1 MPHCSFCPEA
11 AEGPA
16 FGQAIVVGS
25 TRWGGTDTGECM
37 SGDGTSAPVR
47 DAGRAVL
54 VVACVSTLVVNA
66 NTSAVSILLPSI
78 SRDTGT
84 SIDTLQF
91 AVTGYSMVGAAVIV
105 TSGVLGDIF
114 GRRKVFLLGLLLF
127 IASCVLIA
135 LSQEGAGVIVGRC
148 IQGAAGSTI
157 LACGLSL
164 LSVLAASSKQ
174 KRAVTLW
181 GAASAAGAA
190 AGPLVGGVLDGIVG
204 WQALFWLDAAVA
216 AVCIPF
222 TLRSVQESN
231 DPSRPRKV
239 DYAGTALVAG
249 TLVPLVLAL
258 SLGGS
263 WGWGSLRT
271 VGCLVIA
278 GLCGIGFVLVE
289 RRVAAPLVDL
299 ALLRNKILIGATA
312 AILIVAATLNALMFV
327 LSIYFQDPSTFGFTA
342 LEAGL
347 ATLPATVG
355 LIVVTPLVTRLATR
369 FGVRNVI
376 AGGFVVAALGFAALA
391 FVTSSWTYG
400 AFVLPLIA
408 AAVGMGFANGPASSV
423 ATSCV
428 PAADVGSASGISN
441 MARYVGA
448 AVGVAIASTVF
459 TSVADNHV
467 ADGASKADALASGL
481 AASNVLLALCSV
493 AGVVL
498 ALLVARHRPRP
509 PEAVDYAAAAA
520 SSAHTLPTSPAFA
533 GAEK

>member
-1 MPHCSFCPEA
+1 MSSSA
-11 AEGPA
+11 
-16 FGQAIVVGS
+16 GS
-25 TRWGGTDTGECM
+25 TPAVRDTGK
-37 SGDGTSAPVR
+37 
-47 DAGRAVL
+47 AVL
-54 VVACVSTLVVNA
+54 LVACVSTLVVNA

-78 SRDTGT
+78 SRDTGS

-135 LSQEGAGVIVGRC
+135 VSEEGAGVIIGRC

-164 LSVLAASSKQ
+164 LSVASSGAAQ
-174 KRAVTLW
+174 MRAVTIW

-204 WQALFWLDAAVA
+204 WQALFWLDAAIA
-216 AVCIPF
+216 AVLVPL
-222 TLRSVQESN
+222 TLRSVAESN
-231 DPSRPRKV
+231 DPTRPRKV
-239 DYAGTALVAG
+239 DYAGTVLVAG

-258 SLGGS
+258 SLGGT
-263 WGWGSLRT
+263 WGWTSVSTL
-271 VGCLVIA
+271 GCFALA
-278 GLCGIGFVLVE
+278 AACGYGFVLVE
-289 RRVAAPLVDL
+289 GRIEAPLVDL
-299 ALLRNKILIGATA
+299 ALLRNKVLIGATA

-327 LSIYFQDPSTFGFTA
+327 LSIYFQDPSTLGFTA

-355 LIVVTPLVTRLATR
+355 LVVVTPLVTRLATKY
-369 FGVRNVI
+369 GVRNVI
-376 AGGFVVAALGFAALA
+376 AGGFVVAAVGFAALGL
-391 FVTSSWTYG
+391 VDSSWTYG
-400 AFVLPLIA
+400 SFVIPLIA

-428 PAADVGSASGISN
+428 PNEDVGSASGISN

-448 AVGVAIASTVF
+448 AVGVAITSTVF
-459 TSVADNHV
+459 TSVTDDRTNS
-467 ADGASKADALASGL
+467 GAALPDALASGL
-481 AASNVLLALCSV
+481 AASNLLLAVCSV
-493 AGVVL
+493 GGVAL
-498 ALLVARHRPRP
+498 ALLVARHRSRP

-520 SSAHTLPTSPAFA
+520 STAHTLPVVPTAVA
-533 GAEK
+533 VD

>member
-1 MPHCSFCPEA
+1 VGARVS
-11 AEGPA
+11 AEV
-16 FGQAIVVGS
+16 Q
-25 TRWGGTDTGECM
+25 
-37 SGDGTSAPVR
+37 
-47 DAGRAVL
+47 AGRTAGSAVL
-54 VVACVSTLVVNA
+54 FVACVSTLVVNA

-78 SRDTGT
+78 SRDTG
-84 SIDTLQF
+84 SPIDTLQF

-127 IASCVLIA
+127 VVSCVLIA
-135 LSQEGAGVIVGRC
+135 VSDTGAGVIIGRC

-164 LSVLAASSKQ
+164 LSVASTGAEQ
-174 KRAVTLW
+174 MRAVTVW

-190 AGPLVGGVLDGIVG
+190 AGPLVGGVLDGVVG
-204 WQALFWLDAAVA
+204 WQALFWLDAGVA
-216 AVCIPF
+216 ALCIPL

-249 TLVPLVLAL
+249 VLVPLVLAL

-263 WGWGSLRT
+263 WGWGSVRT
-271 VGCLVIA
+271 LGCLALSVV
-278 GLCGIGFVLVE
+278 CGFAFVAVE
-289 RRVAAPLVDL
+289 RRVTAPLVDL

-312 AILIVAATLNALMFV
+312 AILIVAATLNAVMFV
-327 LSIYFQDPSTFGFTA
+327 LSIYFQNPDTLGFTA

-355 LIVVTPLVTRLATR
+355 LIVVTPLVTRLATKY
-369 FGVRNVI
+369 GVRNVI
-376 AGGFVVAALGFAALA
+376 AGGFVLAAVGFAWLGFVEA
-391 FVTSSWTYG
+391 SWTYS

-408 AAVGMGFANGPASSV
+408 AAVGMGFANGPASSI

-428 PAADVGSASGISN
+428 PAEDVGSASGISN

-448 AVGVAIASTVF
+448 AVGVAITSTVF
-459 TSVADNHV
+459 TSVTDDRTAE
-467 ADGASKADALASGL
+467 GKSTADALADGL
-481 AASNVLLALCSV
+481 AASSVLLAVCSG
-493 AGVVL
+493 AGVLL
-498 ALLVARHRPRP
+498 ALLVARHRARP
-509 PEAVDYAAAAA
+509 PQAVDYAAAAA
-520 SSAHTLPTSPAFA
+520 SAAHTLPTSPTAVSDVA
-533 GAEK
+533 